1 MKELDLLAVK
11 ENLDTVTGFVDSEL
25 EQLGCSVKVRTQI
38 SIAVEEIFV
47 NIASYAYDP
56 ETGPATVRTE
66 IVNDPLSVVI
76 SFIDNGMPYDPLARP
91 DPDVTLPLR
100 ERSIGG
106 LGIFMVKQMA
116 ESVDYAWRS
125 GRNVLTVCMKES

>member
-106 LGIFMVKQMA
+106 LGIFMVKQTMDD
-116 ESVDYAWRS
+116 VVYNYKD
-125 GRNVLTVCMKES
+125 GQNILTIRKQLE